1 MNTSWGM
8 DEKRLIVY
16 PKMNEIVSLI
26 LILFLTPLSGFSPFS
41 WWPLYFSVFLWLLIF
56 WWLLYYDIFISNMY
70 VHFHHRFFI
79 AHVLFNVGVFVICM
93 LPLPYSP
100 NYSFYLFYFAIFLQD
115 HCHVAFNP
123 TSIFDR
129 SKLYPTLI
137 YSNCPSLWQNEL
149 YKVHDQAWCVH
160 IT

>member
-1 MNTSWGM
+1 MRDGWKTTHCLPKNEWNCKPNPNSLPDTSQW
-8 DEKRLIVY
+8 LL
-16 PKMNEIVSLI
+16 SL
-26 LILFLTPLSGFSPFS
+26 LLVAS
-41 WWPLYFSVFLWLLIF
+41 YFSVFLWLLIF